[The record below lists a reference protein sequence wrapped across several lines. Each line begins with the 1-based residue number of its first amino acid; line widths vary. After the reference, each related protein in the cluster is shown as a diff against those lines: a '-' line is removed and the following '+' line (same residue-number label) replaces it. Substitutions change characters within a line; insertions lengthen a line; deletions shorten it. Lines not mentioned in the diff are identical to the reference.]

1 MAQVKVLPRAK
12 PLIDMRRPASFAELT
27 TLLLLAL
34 MIVLV
39 TYGQRQP
46 EPLSAAASSGVFAS
60 GRAMEHL
67 EKIANKPHPI
77 GSAEHAAV
85 RDYLVQQLTALGL
98 DAEVQRATGINAGL
112 TNPVTAG
119 TVENIV
125 ARMPGTE
132 NQQAILLMAHYDSV
146 PTGPG
151 ASDDGSA
158 VAAILETARA
168 LRTGPPL
175 RNDVIFLLTDAEESG
190 LLGSQAFIGQHPF
203 AKNVSVALNSEARG
217 SSGPV
222 LMFETSAGNSGLI
235 DEFAQSAPYP
245 ATNSLLSAI
254 YKLLPNDTDLSI
266 FKQAGLRGLNFAFIE
281 QTTHYHTQLDS
292 IGNIDTRSLQQQG
305 SLLLALTRSLGNAD
319 LSATKT
325 NHDAVYFDL
334 FNTFLVHYPASWA
347 LPLAI
352 AVLLVFVVVV
362 GFGIK
367 RRRLSLTGIA
377 LGFVAMVVSMAG
389 AWLIVSLVWRLVLA
403 VHAQYRSLPW
413 GDTYNSGLYFLSFL
427 ALTAAITSFIGALFG
442 KRVGTN
448 DLWVGALSCWL
459 VLLITT
465 ALFLPGASYL
475 FTWPLLLSLVMLVPV
490 LSVKQQTGSPSL
502 KRQVLLLVGVVAGLV
517 LFVPVIRMLFA
528 GLTISSA
535 GMVMAVAALVFGLSV
550 PQVQLLTARSRWLLP
565 GILVLVSVGFLVA
578 GGMTSGFSESY
589 PKPDNVFYGFNA
601 TTSQAVWAST
611 DRQADEWTSQFFSS
625 QTQTKSLPEFF
636 PLRSAQFRTA
646 PAPLASLSA
655 PDVQVLADSR
665 SNGLRS
671 LRLKITS
678 ARQAPVVSIGVES
691 DMEVKGTMLN
701 EQPIKSAGVATP
713 AGGGNKWGLRYFAVP
728 AEGIELTLETKSSQP
743 LAIRVVD
750 QSYGLPQ
757 LAAESYRPRPAN
769 IIPSPLPFSDST
781 FVSRSFS
788 F

>member
-12 PLIDMRRPASFAELT
+12 PLIDMRRAAILAELT
-27 TLLLLAL
+27 TLLLLAFV
-34 MIVLV
+34 IVLV

-46 EPLSAAASSGVFAS
+46 EPLSAAAPPGVFAS

-67 EKIANKPHPI
+67 KKIADKPHPL

-85 RDYLVQQLTALGL
+85 RDYLVQELTALGL
-98 DAEVQRATGINAGL
+98 DAEVQRATGINAEL
-112 TNPVTAG
+112 TKPVTAG

-125 ARMPGTE
+125 AKMPGTE
-132 NQQAILLMAHYDSV
+132 NQQAVLLMAHYDSV

-168 LRTGPPL
+168 LRTGSPL
-175 RNDVIFLLTDAEESG
+175 KNDVIFLLTDGEEAG
-190 LLGSQAFIGQHPF
+190 LLGAQAFIGQHPF
-203 AKNVSVALNSEARG
+203 AKNVSVALNFEARG

-222 LMFETSAGNSGLI
+222 LMFETSARNSSLI
-235 DEFAQSAPYP
+235 DEFAHSAPYP
-245 ATNSLLSAI
+245 ATNSLLYAI
-254 YKLLPNDTDLSI
+254 YKLLPNDTDLSV
-266 FKQAGLRGLNFAFIE
+266 FKQAGLRGFNFAFIE

-305 SLLLALTRSLGNAD
+305 SLLLALTRSLGNSD
-319 LSATKT
+319 LSAMKT
-325 NHDAVYFDL
+325 NHDAIYFDL
-334 FNTFLVHYPASWA
+334 FNAFLVHYPVSWA

-367 RRRLSLTGIA
+367 RKRLRLAGIA
-377 LGFVAMVVSMAG
+377 LGFVAMVSSIGG

-403 VHAQYRSLPW
+403 VHGQYRTLPW

-427 ALTAAITSFIGALFG
+427 ALTAAITSLIGALFG
-442 KRVGTN
+442 KRVGMH

-475 FTWPLLLSLVMLVPV
+475 LMWPLLLSLVVLVPI
-490 LSVKQQTGSPSL
+490 LFAKQQTGSPSL
-502 KRQVLLLVGVVAGLV
+502 KHQVLLLIGVVAGLV

-535 GMVMAVAALVFGLSV
+535 GMVMSVTALLFGLFV
-550 PQVQLLTARSRWLLP
+550 PQIQLLTARKRWLLP
-565 GILVLVSVGFLVA
+565 GILLLLSAGFLVA
-578 GGMTSGFSESY
+578 GGSTSGFSESH
-589 PKPDNVFYGFNA
+589 PKPDNIFYGFDA
-601 TTSQAVWAST
+601 AMRQAVWAST
-611 DRQADEWTSQFFSS
+611 DQQPDEWTSQFFSS

-636 PLRSAQFRTA
+636 PLRLAQFRIA
-646 PAPLASLSA
+646 PAPVAPLSA

-665 SNGLRS
+665 SNGLRF

-678 ARQAPVVSIGVES
+678 ARQAPVISVGIES

-701 EQPIKSAGVATP
+701 EQPIKIAGSASP
-713 AGGGNKWGLRYFAVP
+713 AEGGNKWGLRYFAVP
-728 AEGIELTLETKSSQP
+728 TEGIELTLEAKSSQP

-757 LAAESYRPRPAN
+757 LPAESYRPRPAST
-769 IIPSPLPFSDST
+769 IPSPLPFSDST
-781 FVSRSFS
+781 FVSRLFS